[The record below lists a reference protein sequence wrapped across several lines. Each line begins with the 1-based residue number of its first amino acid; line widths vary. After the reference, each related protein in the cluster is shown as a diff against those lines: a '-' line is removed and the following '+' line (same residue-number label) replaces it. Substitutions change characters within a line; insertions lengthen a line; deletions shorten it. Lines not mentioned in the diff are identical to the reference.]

1 MHVFYPNQNQKPTK
15 TSTTGF
21 FNEVLKKPTFVKIYF
36 NHILWWTFVY
46 GLIKTDEI
54 PPVFD
59 LFFYLWLAKFHQAKH
74 KVHV

>member
-1 MHVFYPNQNQKPTK
+1 MYFIQTK
-15 TSTTGF
+15 TKNQPKQAQQAF